1 VGGGHRG
8 AAAGA
13 GRLMDHLFTAWK
25 KLEEACRAAD
35 RVLMLADYDGTLTP
49 IVSRPEEAVLSDEM
63 RDRLILVASV
73 PKITVGVISGRELMD
88 VEGLVAIGGL
98 YYAGNHGLE
107 MDGPGYSYVNAE
119 ADKAKPIFHKLA
131 GRLTEAFSGI
141 EGIVLQDKEL
151 SLSVHY
157 RLVAKGQESEVER
170 IVRELT
176 GPLVAEGRVR
186 VFGGKKVW
194 EVRPPVDWNKGSA
207 VAVLRSEVAR
217 EYAASS
223 VLTIFLGDDVTDED
237 AFKVVVPPDG
247 WSVYVGEPAP
257 ASAAAYH
264 LESPAEVAELLE
276 RLARLA

>member
-1 VGGGHRG
+1 
-8 AAAGA
+8 
-13 GRLMDHLFTAWK
+13 MDHLFTAWE
-25 KLEEACRAAD
+25 KLEDDCRAAD
-35 RVLMLADYDGTLTP
+35 RVLVLADYDGTLTP
-49 IVSRPEEAVLSDEM
+49 IVSRPDEAVLPDDV

-107 MDGPGYSYVNAE
+107 MDGPGYSYINPEAE
-119 ADKAKPIFHKLA
+119 KAKPLFHELA
-131 GRLTEAFSGI
+131 GKLTEAFSGI

-157 RLVAKGQESEVER
+157 RLVMPEQEPEVER

-176 GPLVAEGRVR
+176 GPLVAGGRVR

-207 VAVLRSEVAR
+207 VAVLRDEVAR
-217 EYAASS
+217 EFSASN
-223 VLTIFLGDDVTDED
+223 VVTIFLGDDVTDED
-237 AFKVVVPPDG
+237 AFKVVIPPDG
-247 WSVYVGEPAP
+247 WSVYVGEPPP
-257 ASAAAYH
+257 ASAAAYY